1 MKKRLA
7 LTFYS
12 VLKMP
17 LSDMIFCAGE
27 AERAD
32 FEYVSVAESFYRDA
46 SVLSAAIANNTAKIK
61 LGSSVYPIPT
71 RTPFQIAMATATL
84 NEVSDKRVGFIGLGV
99 GYRAR
104 IEQYFGLKIKDSLSK
119 MKEYAEIIQGLLS
132 GNDFSYKGKYFDFQ
146 DFPKLVSEPSN
157 ISILL
162 GASGDKMLKL
172 VGKIADG
179 VILNSIGTEQYF
191 KHAISVLN
199 NSAREANRDT
209 KSFEIASSVILSV
222 ADKHQDAI
230 DTARHDVLFYVLY
243 PELDPVIE
251 KTPYVQKVAEIRKAN
266 SKGVSREALSLISDD
281 IVEDLSISGTRKE
294 CRDKIRKLYDY
305 GITLPIIRVSVK
317 PFKENERKE
326 VFLRA
331 IDALTN

>member
-17 LSDMIFCAGE
+17 ISDMIFCAAE
-27 AERAD
+27 AERAG

-46 SVLSAAIANNTAKIK
+46 SVLSSAIATNTTKIK

-84 NEVSDKRVGFIGLGV
+84 NELSNDRIGFIGLGV
-99 GYRAR
+99 GYRSR

-119 MKEYAEIIQGLLS
+119 VKEYVEIIQGLLS
-132 GNDFSYKGKYFDFQ
+132 GNDLSYKGKYFDFQ

-157 ISILL
+157 ISILI
-162 GASGDKMLKL
+162 GASGDKILKL
-172 VGKIADG
+172 AGKIADG

-199 NSAREANRDT
+199 NSAREADRDT

-222 ADKHQDAI
+222 ANKYEDAI
-230 DTARHDVLFYVLY
+230 DAARHDVLFYILY

-251 KTPYVQKVAEIRKAN
+251 KTPYVQRVAEIRNAN
-266 SKGVSREALSLISDD
+266 SKGESKKALSLVTDEM
-281 IVEDLSISGTRKE
+281 VQDLSICGTHKK
-294 CRDKIRKLYDY
+294 CQDKIKKLYDY
-305 GITLPIIRVSVK
+305 GITLPVIRVSVK
-317 PFKENERKE
+317 PFKENDRKE
-326 VFLRA
+326 VFLRV
-331 IDALTN
+331 